1 MPPEVLEMIAP
12 LIAIIGVGTMVLIG
26 MKMRL
31 SAKVQL
37 QQGSKKEDV
46 ERLADAVDAL
56 HDEVRMLREE
66 HAELQERMDFA
77 ERMLSSGKSR
87 KALGEQTSTPT

>member
-12 LIAIIGVGTMVLIG
+12 LIAILGVGTMVLIG

-46 ERLADAVDAL
+46 ERLADVVDGL
-56 HDEVRMLREE
+56 HEEVRALREE
-66 HAELQERMDFA
+66 HVELSERMDFA
-77 ERMLSSGKSR
+77 ERLLSSGKSG
-87 KALGEQTSTPT
+87 KALGGQASTPT